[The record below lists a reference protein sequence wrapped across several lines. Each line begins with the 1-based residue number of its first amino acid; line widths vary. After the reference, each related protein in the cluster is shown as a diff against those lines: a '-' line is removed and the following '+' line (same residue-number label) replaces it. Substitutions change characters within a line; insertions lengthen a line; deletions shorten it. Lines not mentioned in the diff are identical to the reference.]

1 MLLMFWMMMMM
12 IGAMMIR
19 GCFWQGGD
27 VLTQRACNPVRES
40 LTNSLSITVGAR
52 RTIITMRRRR
62 RRSRRRRI
70 SMMRMIRIK
79 LMTMAMR
86 R

>member
-1 MLLMFWMMMMM
+1 MGIMLLMFWMMMM

-52 RTIITMRRRR
+52 RTMITMR
-62 RRSRRRRI
+62 RRRRI

-79 LMTMAMR
+79 LMTMTMR

>member
-1 MLLMFWMMMMM
+1 MLLMFWMMM

-27 VLTQRACNPVRES
+27 VLTQSACNPVRES

-52 RTIITMRRRR
+52 MTMITMKR
-62 RRSRRRRI
+62 RRSRRRI

>member
-1 MLLMFWMMMMM
+1 MLLMFWMMM

-27 VLTQRACNPVRES
+27 VLTQSACNPVRES
-40 LTNSLSITVGAR
+40 LTNSPSITVGAR
-52 RTIITMRRRR
+52 RTMITMRRR
-62 RRSRRRRI
+62 SRRRI

-79 LMTMAMR
+79 LMTMTMR

>member
-1 MLLMFWMMMMM
+1 MLLMFWMMM

-27 VLTQRACNPVRES
+27 VLTQSACNPVRES

-52 RTIITMRRRR
+52 MTMITMK
-62 RRSRRRRI
+62 RRRRI

-79 LMTMAMR
+79 LMTMTMR

>member
-1 MLLMFWMMMMM
+1 MGIMLLMFWMMM

-40 LTNSLSITVGAR
+40 LTNSLSITAVHRGGEEDHHHHEEEVEEED
-52 RTIITMRRRR
+52 IYDED
-62 RRSRRRRI
+62 
-70 SMMRMIRIK
+70 
-79 LMTMAMR
+79 
-86 R
+86 

>member
-1 MLLMFWMMMMM
+1 MLLMFWMMMM

-27 VLTQRACNPVRES
+27 VLTQSACNPVRES

-52 RTIITMRRRR
+52 MTIITMKR
-62 RRSRRRRI
+62 RRRRI

>member
-12 IGAMMIR
+12 STMMIR
-19 GCFWQGGD
+19 GCFWQGCD
-27 VLTQRACNPVRES
+27 VLTQSACNPVRES

-52 RTIITMRRRR
+52 MTMITMKR
-62 RRSRRRRI
+62 RRSRRRI

>member
-1 MLLMFWMMMMM
+1 MLLMFWMMM

-27 VLTQRACNPVRES
+27 VLTQSACNPVRES

-52 RTIITMRRRR
+52 MTMITMKRRR
-62 RRSRRRRI
+62 RRRRI

>member
-1 MLLMFWMMMMM
+1 MLLMFWMMM

-27 VLTQRACNPVRES
+27 VLTQSACNPVRES

-52 RTIITMRRRR
+52 RTMITMRRRR
-62 RRSRRRRI
+62 RRRRRRI

-79 LMTMAMR
+79 LMTMTMR

>member
-1 MLLMFWMMMMM
+1 MGIMLLMFWMMMM

-27 VLTQRACNPVRES
+27 VLTQSACNPVRES

-52 RTIITMRRRR
+52 MTMITMK
-62 RRSRRRRI
+62 RRRRI

-79 LMTMAMR
+79 LMTIAMR

>member
-1 MLLMFWMMMMM
+1 MLLMFWMMM

-62 RRSRRRRI
+62 RRRI

-79 LMTMAMR
+79 LMTIAMR

>member
-1 MLLMFWMMMMM
+1 MLLMFWMMM

-27 VLTQRACNPVRES
+27 VLTQRACTPVRES

-52 RTIITMRRRR
+52 MTIITMKRR
-62 RRSRRRRI
+62 RRRRI

-79 LMTMAMR
+79 LMTMTMR